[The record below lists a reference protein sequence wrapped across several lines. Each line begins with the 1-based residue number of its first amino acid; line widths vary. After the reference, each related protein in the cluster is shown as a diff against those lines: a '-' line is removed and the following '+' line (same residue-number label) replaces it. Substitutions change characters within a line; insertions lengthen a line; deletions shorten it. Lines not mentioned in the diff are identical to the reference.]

1 MIKFLIRI
9 FAQLMNY
16 AALGI
21 FLFLSIQSLNFVFD
35 TVYQFNFM
43 EYCFL
48 SGILMILSHIWTFF
62 WKSILLQVIQ
72 MQSHKSKNI
81 IQEMKDTMDMI
92 KSLEEKNN
100 GK

>member
-1 MIKFLIRI
+1 
-9 FAQLMNY
+9 
-16 AALGI
+16 
-21 FLFLSIQSLNFVFD
+21 
-35 TVYQFNFM
+35 
-43 EYCFL
+43 
-48 SGILMILSHIWTFF
+48 MILSHIWTFF